1 MPDASDEHQRMLAT
15 VQASPAAVAGHDKS
29 QWLALFARYNIVED
43 PVGSRPHICGLF
55 DSKSGSRSDAPL
67 SRFYDTFIAPNTIV
81 FDVERDIVCDEYV
94 LRDLNI
100 EIAMGSR
107 VKVVVPM
114 HLLYQLQQQHGEFK
128 IFRLAAH
135 WELLPMVKQA
145 LGFGFSSIKI
155 MSALGWRMLR
165 LQGIS
170 GIVGFS
176 RALATVGTAGKDKV
190 AAFARAYNNGDAAA
204 IEALFKD
211 RQVVIEWPVP
221 QTHMQAGSVLAQQ
234 GSTLYFDKLLSS
246 GRTVSASA
254 WMDSGAEQRCGVVL
268 FEFSAGLT
276 LERVSAY
283 WQGAAQATSSSS
295 GS

>member
-1 MPDASDEHQRMLAT
+1 MLAT
-15 VQASPAAVAGHDKS
+15 VQASPAAVAEHDKS

-43 PVGSRPHICGLF
+43 PVGSRPHISGIF
-55 DSKSGSRSDAPL
+55 DSKSGSRSQAPL

-81 FDVERDIVCDEYV
+81 FEIERDIVCDQYV

-100 EIAMGSR
+100 QISMGPR
-107 VKVVVPM
+107 VRVVVPM

-135 WELLPMVKQA
+135 WELLPMVRQA
-145 LGFGFSSIKI
+145 LGFGFSSIKT

-165 LQGIS
+165 LQGAS
-170 GIVGFS
+170 GVVGFS
-176 RALATVGTAGKDKV
+176 RALATVGTRGKQKAEGFV
-190 AAFARAYNNGDAAA
+190 RAYNSGDATA
-204 IEALFKD
+204 IEALFTD
-211 RQVVIEWPVP
+211 RQVVIDWPVP
-221 QTHMQAGSVLAQQ
+221 HTHTQAGSLLAQR
-234 GSTLYFDKLLSS
+234 GAAVHVDKLLSS
-246 GRTVSASA
+246 GCTVSASA
-254 WMDSGAEQRCGVVL
+254 QMGSGAEQRWGVLL

-283 WQGAAQATSSSS
+283 WQDAAQATSSSP